1 MSYLPALESELR
13 AAGHDYQIV
22 TKTYPSVLQKVEE
35 MVLTQHL
42 ALMKGMGVKLLK
54 QDKIDFIKEW
64 RTENQA
70 LLLKEGLKEGSSN
83 EKL

>member
-1 MSYLPALESELR
+1 
-13 AAGHDYQIV
+13 
-22 TKTYPSVLQKVEE
+22 

-70 LLLKEGLKEGSSN
+70 LLLKEGLEEGSSN
-83 EKL
+83 EN